1 MVAFEPESVAAEKVY
16 IKYEWRST
24 LCRQGIVRCEPS
36 RPPRN
41 RLWDDGDFAPPP
53 PGRS

>member
-1 MVAFEPESVAAEKVY
+1 VVAFEPESVAAEKVY

-24 LCRQGIVRCEPS
+24 LRRQGIVRCDTS

-41 RLWDDGDFAPPP
+41 RLWDDGEFASPPP
-53 PGRS
+53 SRS